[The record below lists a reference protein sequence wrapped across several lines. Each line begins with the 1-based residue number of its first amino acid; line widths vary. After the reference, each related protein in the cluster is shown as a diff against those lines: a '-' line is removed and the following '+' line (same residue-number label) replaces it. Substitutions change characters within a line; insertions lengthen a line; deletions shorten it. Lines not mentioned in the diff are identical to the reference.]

1 MKIIKDGKQLS
12 NIFKTDDRKTME
24 VLPRLLDKLIKASC
38 NKNTYSCFP
47 HGSAIFTT
55 GPDGIVKDA
64 PKGIKLVPSGRSV
77 WEAGTNANSERK
89 IRNDY
94 CKRRDDKKI
103 TKKKTTSFVLVSSSC
118 LDGTLKSELA
128 KEFNKEKIFKKIKIY
143 DANDLADWLCDHLEI
158 SVWLLTQYDLNNKEY
173 GIRSLDEEW
182 NIIKQSTSKELLPSI
197 YTCGN
202 ENKSGELINNIKT
215 NDTGIL
221 SYSSKY
227 FGRLHAYYFVI
238 ASLVQNGDSAISDR
252 CVVLDNYGSFLS
264 MNSVSENKILI
275 LNFKCDEIRF
285 NLITKNMILIFG
297 GPLDTDNQL
306 GFVKHDS
313 FLNLL
318 KESGFSNDDAE
329 RYAHISN
336 YNPVA
341 LKRML
346 SKNPSDKAP
355 SWAKIKE
362 KYDLIPLMLLGD
374 INMNNQ
380 LNVKCLEDLITV
392 DLDKY
397 LCTLNYLSEID
408 EPPLFN
414 YNGVY
419 VLGSRFECF
428 DFVQVNTYLKIIK
441 KIEDVLFELI
451 FNTTNNGTV
460 ERLVCNIVRGL
471 ILIAEKDDNSQKY
484 FDYVVINILQKTN
497 GNVDEATKIGPY
509 FRIFA
514 ELSPKSFLNYLT
526 DTLANNEE
534 FLRNY
539 SNIINKGFVDT
550 ENAQYILSALR
561 ICYLDKNLAASALAC
576 LVDFFFKINSREMVQ
591 KEIQEIMSPIA
602 SVCGIIAIPLKDKN
616 DFFYKYIAG
625 KDNIKIEPVI
635 ESLSSGFGD
644 SVFSSGDDYYRN
656 FKKQT
661 YECTYDDVFDAQ
673 EMAFNWL
680 LMNGSNKKEYIN
692 NLFQNIHHYPFKQM
706 KREFE
711 KICAEVPNL
720 SSEEKEDI
728 RIKAIS
734 TKENIIRFSNWRIL
748 KDYIPILENVIKL
761 TEPDELYDKVNYILR
776 NDFFPLNNPPDF
788 DDPNHQ
794 KDEDLIRN
802 SVRKETI
809 QLLFDKYGQKVIK
822 RIIKDKTATSHYMW
836 QYIYELSNDIYRD
849 IENLIKA
856 KHEKGLRFYLY
867 SLDQKS
873 LESVFSKHVNNYVIY
888 KCLPFKKEVFG
899 IIDGKENEHIYWE
912 NNYFFKNSGVN
923 ITDVFDKYLCF
934 NPTNL
939 APELAFNVDIDYDT
953 GIKFLNRIAEII
965 SDKKYTSKLREMIYE
980 IQVIVKKMD
989 EKFYSDELAVCEFK
1003 LLPIIKGNLEDYPLG
1018 IKKYFWMK
1026 PEEFADL
1033 LLSIHSKGKELDT
1046 NSIGF
1051 KIYMDTIVPITDSSF
1066 IPKEY
1071 IVQQPD
1077 LFKDWAERL
1086 IKKCDFANNEKGSN
1100 FLVGAIINVCS
1111 TCPKIPGQ
1119 IFWPTKE
1126 VADIL
1131 ERLSLITNN
1140 DRNDISRS
1148 FANDVTNRR
1157 GIRTVQDG
1165 TPEFVLRDE
1174 YLKYADFYKYTNS
1187 VTSVALTM
1195 IADSYNFDGI
1205 NDRMRANLGLL

>member
-1 MKIIKDGKQLS
+1 
-12 NIFKTDDRKTME
+12 
-24 VLPRLLDKLIKASC
+24 
-38 NKNTYSCFP
+38 
-47 HGSAIFTT
+47 
-55 GPDGIVKDA
+55 
-64 PKGIKLVPSGRSV
+64 
-77 WEAGTNANSERK
+77 
-89 IRNDY
+89 
-94 CKRRDDKKI
+94 
-103 TKKKTTSFVLVSSSC
+103 
-118 LDGTLKSELA
+118 
-128 KEFNKEKIFKKIKIY
+128 
-143 DANDLADWLCDHLEI
+143 
-158 SVWLLTQYDLNNKEY
+158 
-173 GIRSLDEEW
+173 
-182 NIIKQSTSKELLPSI
+182 
-197 YTCGN
+197 
-202 ENKSGELINNIKT
+202 
-215 NDTGIL
+215 
-221 SYSSKY
+221 
-227 FGRLHAYYFVI
+227 
-238 ASLVQNGDSAISDR
+238 
-252 CVVLDNYGSFLS
+252 

-285 NLITKNMILIFG
+285 NLITKNTILIFG

-313 FLNLL
+313 FYNLL

-329 RYAHISN
+329 RYARISN

-362 KYDLIPLMLLGD
+362 KYELIPLMLLGD

-380 LNVKCLEDLITV
+380 LNVKCLEDLITI
-392 DLDKY
+392 DLDNY
-397 LCTLNYLSEID
+397 LNTLNYLSEID

-419 VLGSRFECF
+419 VLGSRFESF
-428 DFVQVNTYLKIIK
+428 DFVQVNIYLKIIK
-441 KIEDVLFELI
+441 KIEGILLELV
-451 FNTTNNGTV
+451 FNTANSGAV
-460 ERLVCNIVRGL
+460 ERLVYNIVRGL
-471 ILIAEKDDNSQKY
+471 ILIAAKDENSQKH
-484 FDYVVINILQKTN
+484 FDYVVANTLQKIN

-526 DTLANNEE
+526 DALANNDD
-534 FLRNY
+534 FLMNY
-539 SNIINKGFVDT
+539 SKILNKGFVDT
-550 ENAQYILSALR
+550 ENAQYILNALR

-576 LVDFFFKINSREMVQ
+576 LVDFFFKINSGKTVQ

-602 SVCGIIAIPLKDKN
+602 SACGIIAMPLKDKN
-616 DFFYKYIAG
+616 IFFYKYIAG
-625 KDNIKIEPVI
+625 KDNNKIEPVI
-635 ESLSSGFGD
+635 KSLSSGFSD
-644 SVFSSGDDYYRN
+644 SVCSSIDDYYRN
-656 FKKQT
+656 FRKQT

-711 KICAEVPNL
+711 KICAEIPNL

-748 KDYIPILENVIKL
+748 KDYIPILENVIKS

-809 QLLFDKYGQKVIK
+809 QQLFDKYGQRVIK
-822 RIIKDKTATSHYMW
+822 RIIKDKAATSHYMW

-873 LESVFSKHVNNYVIY
+873 LESVFSKHANNYVIY
-888 KCLPFKKEVFG
+888 KCLPFKKDVFS

-980 IQVIVKKMD
+980 IQEIVKKMD

-1071 IVQQPD
+1071 IVQQPV

-1086 IKKCDFANNEKGSN
+1086 IKKCNFANNEKGSN

-1131 ERLSLITNN
+1131 ERLSLIANN
-1140 DRNDISRS
+1140 DRNNISRS

-1205 NDRMRANLGLL
+1205 NDRMRANLGLF